1 MKNVL
6 TQLADAVRG
15 GVKAAVNRVADDIA
29 DDAWQEGYSTAMDEA
44 DEVVEDKDAFIA
56 KQSGTIQDL
65 MKVLDEHELW
75 GKIPDELRN
84 DLADYV

>member
-1 MKNVL
+1 MIG
-6 TQLADAVRG
+6 QLADAARSGVRS
-15 GVKAAVNRVADDIA
+15 AVNRIATEVADE
-29 DDAWQEGYSTAMDEA
+29 AWQEGYSNAMDEA
-44 DEVVEDKDAFIA
+44 DEVVEGKDAFIA
-56 KQSGTIQDL
+56 KQSGTIQEL